1 MARPDWV
8 RDPRIPPKLSS
19 RGLTIAALALL
30 LPLGALTACG
40 GEDSAPAA
48 APPAPAPASAADGGA
63 PLPPAAGLK
72 PPTPPG
78 RAALGA
84 VAGFTPLP
92 SPQQVVAPLVNGRR
106 DDPFAPLPPPQAGSP
121 TATLPEGFQFTG
133 VVKSR
138 GLTQAIVG
146 LGGTSQAIP
155 GSGSGGAANLT
166 FGAAG
171 QPSTTLCVGPRG
183 LCPGADPRDA
193 LLPPGWSV
201 TGIGLREGVLSMRQG
216 RLPVTCRL
224 VRPSLRPPFQP
235 STVPSVCTSLGVP
248 SAKAASVTGSLAAP
262 LGPGGQTPP
271 PANPTP
277 SAPAAPAPALGMGQA
292 PKAGTPP
299 PP

>member
-30 LPLGALTACG
+30 LPLGVLTACG
-40 GEDSAPAA
+40 GEDSAPATA
-48 APPAPAPASAADGGA
+48 PAPAPASAADGGA
-63 PLPPAAGLK
+63 PPPAAGLK
-72 PPTPPG
+72 PATPPG

-92 SPQQVVAPLVNGRR
+92 SPQQVVGPLMNGRR
-106 DDPFAPLPPPQAGSP
+106 DDPFAPLPSPQAGSP

-133 VVKSR
+133 VVKSG
-138 GLTQAIVG
+138 GLTQAIVY
-146 LGGTSQAIP
+146 LGGSSKTISESVSDNVSAKLFAVN
-155 GSGSGGAANLT
+155 S
-166 FGAAG
+166 G
-171 QPSTTLCVGPRG
+171 QPTTTLCVGSRG
-183 LCPGADPRDA
+183 ICPGAYPNA
-193 LLPPGWSV
+193 PLLPPGWSV
-201 TGIGLREGVLSMRQG
+201 TGIDLRQGVLSLRQG

-277 SAPAAPAPALGMGQA
+277 SAPAAPAPALGIGQA

>member
-30 LPLGALTACG
+30 LPLGALIACG
-40 GEDSAPAA
+40 GEDSAPATA
-48 APPAPAPASAADGGA
+48 PAPAPASAADGGA
-63 PLPPAAGLK
+63 PPPAAGLK

-106 DDPFAPLPPPQAGSP
+106 DDPFAPLPSPQAGSP

-224 VRPSLRPPFQP
+224 VRPSLRPPYQP
-235 STVPSVCTSLGVP
+235 ASVPSVCTSLGVP
-248 SAKAASVTGSLAAP
+248 SARAASVTSGLAGP
-262 LGPGGQTPP
+262 MGPGGQAPTP
-271 PANPTP
+271 AIPTP
-277 SAPAAPAPALGMGQA
+277 SAPAAPSSGVGQA
-292 PKAGTPP
+292 PKPGAPP
-299 PP
+299 SP